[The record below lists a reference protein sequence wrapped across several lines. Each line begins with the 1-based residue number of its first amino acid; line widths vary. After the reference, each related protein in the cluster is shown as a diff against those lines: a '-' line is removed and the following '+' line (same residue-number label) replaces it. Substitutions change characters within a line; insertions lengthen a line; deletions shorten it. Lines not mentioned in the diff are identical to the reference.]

1 MKRQI
6 TEIFKFMLY
15 LLALGCIALTAYNYF
30 ETGHVIVVTT
40 TETRTEIRYIYETP
54 GMEGTYI

>member
-1 MKRQI
+1 
-6 TEIFKFMLY
+6 MLY

-30 ETGHVIVVTT
+30 ETGHVITT